1 MEQIVPVRSVA
12 SYKSGTSETVVSD
25 EANLSGVSWA
35 AIIAGGFVSAALS
48 LILLAFGAGVGLS
61 SVSPWSNVGVSVS
74 TMGKAAV
81 LWLIFSQIMSSSM
94 GGYLAGRL
102 RTRWASIHTDEVY
115 FRDTAHG
122 FLTWAVAL
130 VITAA
135 FLASAASS
143 MVGTAVPSAAQ
154 AVRGTGNGQA
164 EGRDFDPN
172 EYFVDALFRSEGAR
186 PDSGSASV
194 RGEAGRIF
202 GNALRQGEVPMADR
216 SYLDQLIA
224 ASTGL
229 NQTDADKRVTDVLT
243 RAKQSADAARKTVA
257 HSLLWMFLAFLIG
270 AFCASVAATIGGR
283 QRDHVV
289 TV

>member
-1 MEQIVPVRSVA
+1 
-12 SYKSGTSETVVSD
+12 
-25 EANLSGVSWA
+25 
-35 AIIAGGFVSAALS
+35 
-48 LILLAFGAGVGLS
+48 
-61 SVSPWSNVGVSVS
+61 
-74 TMGKAAV
+74 
-81 LWLIFSQIMSSSM
+81 M

-135 FLASAASS
+135 FLASAVSS
-143 MVGTAVPSAAQ
+143 MVGTGAPVAAQ
-154 AVRGTGNGQA
+154 AVRGAGNSQA

-172 EYFVDALFRSEGAR
+172 QYFVDSLFRSDAAR
-186 PDSGSASV
+186 PDSGSVSV

-202 GNALRQGEVPMADR
+202 GNALRQGEVPTPDR

-229 NQTDADKRVTDVLT
+229 NQTDADKRLSDVFT

-257 HSLLWMFLAFLIG
+257 HSLLWMFLALLIG

-283 QRDHVV
+283 QRDHVI

>member
-1 MEQIVPVRSVA
+1 MSYQTGTAETSV
-12 SYKSGTSETVVSD
+12 SN

-74 TMGKAAV
+74 TIGKAAV
-81 LWLIFSQIMSSSM
+81 LWLILMQIMSSSM

-102 RTRWASIHTDEVY
+102 RTKWANIHTDEVY

-130 VITAA
+130 VMTAA

-143 MVGTAVPSAAQ
+143 MVGTGVTSGAQ
-154 AVRGTGNGQA
+154 AVRAGNGQA
-164 EGRDFDPN
+164 EARDFDPN
-172 EYFVDALFRSEGAR
+172 EYFVDALFRSDGAR
-186 PDSGSASV
+186 PESGGSSV
-194 RGEAGRIF
+194 RTEAGRIF
-202 GNALRQGEVPMADR
+202 GNALRQGEVPAADR
-216 SYLDQLIA
+216 SYLDQLIS

-229 NQTDADKRVTDVLT
+229 NQTDADKRVSDVLT
-243 RAKQSADAARKTVA
+243 RAKQSADAARKAVA
-257 HSLLWMFLAFLIG
+257 HSLLWMFLALLIG

-283 QRDHVV
+283 QRDRVV
-289 TV
+289 TI